1 MILDDFADCLSSAGH
16 GVTGTDLFKSMLPSR
31 PDAVIGLIH
40 YGGLEPVRGMA
51 GSAGQALAQI
61 ERVQV
66 IVRNPRYEDAAKLA
80 QDVWFTLDGASR
92 AINGVQYQW
101 ISALQSPFFLGRDE
115 NNRSL
120 VACNFECVRDTAT
133 SS

>member
-1 MILDDFADCLSSAGH
+1 MILDDFADCLTSAGH
-16 GVTGTDLFKSMLPSR
+16 GVTGTDLFKSMMPSR
-31 PDAVIGLIH
+31 PDAVISVTH

-51 GSAGQALAQI
+51 ASAGKALAQI
-61 ERVQV
+61 DRVQV

-92 AINGVQYQW
+92 AINGVQYRW

-115 NNRSL
+115 NNRTL
-120 VACNFECVRDTAT
+120 VACNYECVRDTAT